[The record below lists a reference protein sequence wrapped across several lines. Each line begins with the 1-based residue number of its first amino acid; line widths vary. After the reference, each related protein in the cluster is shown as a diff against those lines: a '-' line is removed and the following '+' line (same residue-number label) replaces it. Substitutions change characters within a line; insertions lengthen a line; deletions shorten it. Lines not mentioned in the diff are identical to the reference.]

1 MPTGAFATIRPL
13 AEIRRRLAGKS
24 VIYCSTAAT
33 ALGVSAEC
41 VMLWT
46 DAGLLAASRPGKWR
60 TYTAADII
68 EFAAVF
74 HSSNGNRESRLAE
87 RLTPLG
93 RGDDAARATVLRM
106 MEAWHDCET
115 VQELHDAAGIRPIPP
130 REYQREYN
138 TPTDSDANRA
148 VAMECSACGVEF
160 VRSARSESTRST
172 CPACSRRIS
181 RDVTEFVA
189 WCRCRPR

>member
-13 AEIRRRLAGKS
+13 AEVVRRLTRCTTIRRGD
-24 VIYCSTAAT
+24 AAY
-33 ALGVSAEC
+33 ALGVSESC
-41 VMLWT
+41 IEQWT
-46 DAGLLAASRPGKWR
+46 RDGLLDATRPSGQHI
-60 TYTAADII
+60 YSALDLL

-115 VQELHDAAGIRPIPP
+115 VQELHDAAGIRPIPQ

-181 RDVTEFVA
+181 RDVAEFVA
-189 WCRCRPR
+189 WCQRQPR